1 MEERTETGGGGAQ
14 EEGTKE
20 CMPWGE
26 ENDPGWVQWRKAKSL
41 HTQSPS
47 TWCLHLRGMSS
58 RVMIQSQDA
67 EGVED
72 PQVQAPQPLAP
83 ALRLNVTSHGLP
95 SPCPQAWDAGPSL
108 HQEAHQIAGAS
119 DGPLQ
124 LHLALVSPVGQAV
137 DGDVGGSWVS
147 WGEGRD
153 THRRVCACMCVLE
166 G

>member
-1 MEERTETGGGGAQ
+1 
-14 EEGTKE
+14 
-20 CMPWGE
+20 
-26 ENDPGWVQWRKAKSL
+26 
-41 HTQSPS
+41 
-47 TWCLHLRGMSS
+47 MSS
-58 RVMIQSQDA
+58 RVMIQSQNA

-83 ALRLNVTSHGLP
+83 ALRLDVTSHGLP
-95 SPCPQAWDAGPSL
+95 SPCPQAWDIGPSL

-124 LHLALVSPVGQAV
+124 LHLSPVSPVGQAA

-147 WGEGRD
+147 WGEGGD
-153 THRRVCACMCVLE
+153 THRRVCACICVLE